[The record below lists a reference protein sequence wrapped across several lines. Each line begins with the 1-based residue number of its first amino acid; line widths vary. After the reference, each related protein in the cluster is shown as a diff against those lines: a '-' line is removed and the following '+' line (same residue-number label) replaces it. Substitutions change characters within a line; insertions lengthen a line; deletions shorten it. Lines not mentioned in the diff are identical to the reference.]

1 LSAFYK
7 FKEIEKVLKII
18 SINIVS
24 PTRVSLDGSPNKV
37 RSGYFKL
44 PVTQSVYLGYQ
55 GFEGDGVGNTKIH
68 GGEDKA
74 VCAYSTEHFSYW
86 ADKLLRKILPGSFGE
101 NLSLLGMLETE
112 VNIGD
117 IFEMGAAQVQ
127 VSQPRQPCFKLNK
140 VFKDQSMACSV
151 KTTGF
156 SGYYFRVLKPGLVAP
171 SSLVKKIKNG
181 SFSIEKTNA
190 LLRKGGSNAEQIQ
203 ELISLPELSDDWR
216 GMFQKRL
223 NKLNSD

>member
-1 LSAFYK
+1 MSNNT
-7 FKEIEKVLKII
+7 LKII
-18 SINIVS
+18 SINIIS
-24 PTRVSLDGSPNKV
+24 PARVSLDGGPKKV

-44 PVTQSVYLGYQ
+44 PVSQPIFLDYL
-55 GFEGDGVGNTKIH
+55 GFEGDGVGDTRIH

-74 VCAYSTEHFSYW
+74 VCAYCTDHFPYW
-86 ADKLLRKILPGSFGE
+86 ADKLQREILPGSFGE

-156 SGYYFRVLKPGLVAP
+156 SGYYFRVLKSGLVEPGA
-171 SSLVKKIKNG
+171 LIKRIHEG

-190 LLRKGGSNAEQIQ
+190 LLRKGGSNAEQMQ
-203 ELISLPELSDDWR
+203 ELISLPALSDDWR
-216 GMFQKRL
+216 EMLQKRL
-223 NKLNSD
+223 NRLNSN

>member
-1 LSAFYK
+1 M
-7 FKEIEKVLKII
+7 KII
-18 SINIVS
+18 SINIIS
-24 PTRVSLDGSPNKV
+24 PARVSLDGGPNKV

-44 PVTQSVYLGYQ
+44 PVTQPIFLDYQ
-55 GFEGDGVGNTKIH
+55 GFEGDGVGNIKIH

-74 VCAYSTEHFSYW
+74 VCAYCTEHFSYW
-86 ADKLLRKILPGSFGE
+86 ADKFLRKILPGSFGE

-117 IFEMGAAQVQ
+117 IYEIGAAQVQ

-156 SGYYFRVLKPGLVAP
+156 SGYYLRVLKPGLVKP
-171 SSLVKKIKNG
+171 GSLVNKIQKG
-181 SFSIEKTNA
+181 SFSIEKANA
-190 LLRKGGSNAEQIQ
+190 LLRKGGSNTEKMQ
-203 ELISLPELSDDWR
+203 ELISIPDLSDDWR
-216 GMFQKRL
+216 GMLQKRL
-223 NKLNSD
+223 SRLNSD